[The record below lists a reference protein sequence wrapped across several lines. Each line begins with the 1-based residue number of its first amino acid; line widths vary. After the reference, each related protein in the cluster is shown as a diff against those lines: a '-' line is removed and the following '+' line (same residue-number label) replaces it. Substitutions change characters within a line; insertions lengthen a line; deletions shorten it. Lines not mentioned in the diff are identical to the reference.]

1 MEGSVE
7 FVQNVGGVGAGGER
21 KYIDSSLA
29 LRMTALSFAQND
41 ALDSRVN
48 GRHSMAKKKL
58 VEADEVGLAFY
69 GLEDAGD
76 LFGGGVRLAVGAD
89 ADPVAGGAF
98 EVDDV
103 GAGIFALQLL
113 VESAGVVFMMEDA
126 DLDAPSS

>member
-1 MEGSVE
+1 
-7 FVQNVGGVGAGGER
+7 
-21 KYIDSSLA
+21 
-29 LRMTALSFAQND
+29 MTLVIS
-41 ALDSRVN
+41 
-48 GRHSMAKKKL
+48 GRIKKL
-58 VEADEVGLAFY
+58 VEADEVGLAFD

-89 ADPVAGGAF
+89 ADPVAGGAL

-113 VESAGVVFMMEDA
+113 VKSAGVVFMMEDA

>member
-1 MEGSVE
+1 M
-7 FVQNVGGVGAGGER
+7 
-21 KYIDSSLA
+21 
-29 LRMTALSFAQND
+29 
-41 ALDSRVN
+41 
-48 GRHSMAKKKL
+48 KL
-58 VEADEVGLAFY
+58 VEADDVGLAFY

-103 GAGIFALQLL
+103 GAGIFALELL
-113 VESAGVVFMMEDA
+113 MEVAGIPFMMEGA